1 MYEDVPDSDEELS
14 IGHGSPSDLSAASS
28 QAGSHA
34 SSADMSSA
42 EVASRL
48 SPDDEGMASPAANLN
63 GAASNQP
70 DTHAAGEQPA
80 LANGH
85 DKGSASASMSS
96 EPGVQSLPSPG
107 SASKQLEAHIPNGS
121 SRSGHIR
128 RGANGT
134 NPEGTGT
141 SAANQRQ
148 QLSGPQL
155 PMKPGLATNDAAV
168 VPGVPSVAPE
178 VSTSE
183 VSQDGGV
190 SEEHCKRNAA
200 TVFDQG
206 IADQAE
212 AADLNA
218 GIAACV
224 ADDVDVNV
232 DMPANRSPRD
242 AGNNPGK
249 VSADM
254 SDLDDTQLSFSTRQ
268 TRRSQPRP
276 APWR

>member
-34 SSADMSSA
+34 SSADISSA
-42 EVASRL
+42 EVASRP
-48 SPDDEGMASPAANLN
+48 SPDDEDEASPAANLN

-70 DTHAAGEQPA
+70 DIQAGGEQPA
-80 LANGH
+80 NANGH
-85 DKGSASASMSS
+85 NKGSSSAVSS
-96 EPGVQSLPSPG
+96 EPGVQSLRSPG
-107 SASKQLEAHIPNGS
+107 RLGASKQLEAHIPNGS
-121 SRSGHIR
+121 SRSGHIG

-134 NPEGTGT
+134 SPERTGT

-148 QLSGPQL
+148 QLSDPQL
-155 PMKPGLATNDAAV
+155 PMKPGLATSDAV
-168 VPGVPSVAPE
+168 VMPGVPPVPLQ
-178 VSTSE
+178 VSPHE
-183 VSQDGGV
+183 VSQAGGG
-190 SEEHCKRNAA
+190 SEIDCKRKGA

-206 IADQAE
+206 VADQAE
-212 AADLNA
+212 AADLDA
-218 GIAACV
+218 GIAACI
-224 ADDVDVNV
+224 ADDVDVNAS
-232 DMPANRSPRD
+232 MPANRSPKD
-242 AGNNPGK
+242 ASR

-268 TRRSQPRP
+268 TRRSQPRL